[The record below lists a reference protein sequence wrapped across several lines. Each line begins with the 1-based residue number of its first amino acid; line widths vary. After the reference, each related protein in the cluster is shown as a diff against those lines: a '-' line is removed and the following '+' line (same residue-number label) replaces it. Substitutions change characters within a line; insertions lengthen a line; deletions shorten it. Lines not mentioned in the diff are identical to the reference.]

1 MIDLGFLA
9 GQTVAVLGLGKSGL
23 AAARSLLSAGAEVR
37 AWDDAANARDAA
49 AVQGIPLAD
58 LAAGALDGA
67 AMLVL
72 SPGIPRAWP
81 QPHPAVAR
89 ALEGGVP
96 VVMDI
101 DLLGRAQREARYIGI
116 TGTNGKSTTTA
127 LIGHILKRA
136 GFRCEVGGNLGTPAL
151 ALAPLGADGW
161 YVIELSSYQL
171 ETVSDVAWT
180 VAVFLNISPDHL
192 DRYPD
197 MMTYVAAKTRLFDN
211 AAPGATAVIGT
222 DDDWS
227 NAVYYYRSYQG
238 PHRVVPIAVTLP
250 SPGGVWVEDGR
261 LIDGLDGDGTQVLDL
276 AEAPALPGIHNWQN
290 AAAAYAAARA
300 AGVGREAAVAAI
312 RSFPGLRHRQE
323 LIAEIG
329 GIRFVNDSKATNA
342 DAAVKALACY
352 RPIYWIAGGRPKPGG
367 LAGVEPELGRV
378 AHAFLIGE
386 ASDDFAAFL
395 AAQVP
400 PVPTTVCGDLATA
413 VAAAF
418 EQAKGNGRGGVVLL
432 SPACASFDQ
441 YPNFEVRG
449 DAFVKTVRSLLP
461 QIAGTEGGGTTA

>member
-1 MIDLGFLA
+1 MTGLGFLA

-23 AAARSLLSAGAEVR
+23 TAARALMSAGAEVR
-37 AWDDAANARDAA
+37 AWDDAAKARDAA
-49 AVQGIPLAD
+49 AGQGVPLAD
-58 LAAGALDGA
+58 LAAAAVDGA

-81 QPHPAVAR
+81 EPHPAVAR
-89 ALEGGVP
+89 AFEAEVP
-96 VVMDI
+96 VVIDI
-101 DLLGRAQREARYIGI
+101 DLLALAQPEARYIGI

-127 LIGHILKRA
+127 LIGHILETA
-136 GFRCEVGGNLGTPAL
+136 GVPCAAGGNLGTPAL
-151 ALAPLGADGW
+151 ALPPLGADGW
-161 YVIELSSYQL
+161 YVLELSSYQL
-171 ETVSDVAWT
+171 ETVSQAAWT
-180 VAVFLNISPDHL
+180 IGVFLNISPDHL

-197 MMTYVAAKTRLFDN
+197 MMTYVSAKTRLFDTP
-211 AAPGATAVIGT
+211 APDAVAVIGT

-227 NAVYYYRSYQG
+227 NAVYYYRSHQG
-238 PHRVVPIAVTLP
+238 PHRVLPIAVTLP
-250 SPGGVWVEDGR
+250 CPGGVWVEDGR
-261 LIDGLDGDGTQVLDL
+261 LIDGLDGDGTMVLDL
-276 AEAPALPGIHNWQN
+276 REAPALPGIHNWQN

-323 LIAEIG
+323 LVAEIG

-342 DAAVKALACY
+342 DAAVRALACY

-367 LAGVEPELGRV
+367 LAGVEPELHRV

-395 AAQVP
+395 AAQAL
-400 PVPTTVCGDLATA
+400 PVPTTVCGDLDTA

-418 EQAKGNGRGGVVLL
+418 EQAGGHGGDGVVLL

-441 YPNFEVRG
+441 YPNFEARG
-449 DAFVKTVRSLLP
+449 DAFVRAVRNLLP
-461 QIAGTEGGGTTA
+461 QIAGTGEGGAA

>member
-1 MIDLGFLA
+1 MRMTGLGFLA
-9 GQTVAVLGLGKSGL
+9 GQKAAVLGLGKSGL
-23 AAARSLLSAGAEVR
+23 AAARALLSAGVEVV
-37 AWDDAANARDAA
+37 AWDDAQKARDAA
-49 AVQGIPLAD
+49 AGQGIPLAD
-58 LAAGALDGA
+58 LAAGAVEGA

-81 QPHPAVAR
+81 EPHPVVAR
-89 ALEGGVP
+89 AFEAEVP
-96 VVMDI
+96 VVIDI
-101 DLLGRAQREARYIGI
+101 DLLALARPEARYIGI

-127 LIGHILKRA
+127 LLGHILQSA
-136 GFRCEVGGNLGTPAL
+136 GVPCAVGGNLGTPAME
-151 ALAPLGADGW
+151 LAPLGADGW
-161 YVIELSSYQL
+161 YVLELSSYQL
-171 ETVSDVAWT
+171 ETVSQALWT
-180 VAVFLNISPDHL
+180 IGVFLNISPDHL

-197 MMTYVAAKTRLFDN
+197 MMTYVAAKTRLFDTPAEN
-211 AAPGATAVIGT
+211 AVAVIGT

-238 PHRVVPIAVTLP
+238 AHRVLPIAVTLP

-261 LIDGLDGDGTQVLDL
+261 LIDGLEGDGTGVLDL
-276 AEAPALPGIHNWQN
+276 REAPALPGIHNWQN

-300 AGVGREAAVAAI
+300 AGVDRAAAVAAI

-323 LIAEIG
+323 LVAEMG

-342 DAAVKALACY
+342 DAAVRALACY

-367 LAGVEPELGRV
+367 LAGVEPELHRV

-395 AAQVP
+395 AAQAP
-400 PVPTTVCGDLATA
+400 PVPTTRCGDLDTA

-418 EQAKGNGRGGVVLL
+418 EQAGGNGGDGVVLL

-449 DAFVKTVRSLLP
+449 DAFVRAVRGLLP
-461 QIAGTEGGGTTA
+461 QIAGRGGAA